1 MYTLNDVRE
10 VLTTTGRLLTFQDA
24 VPDVKRLGPLYFG
37 IGLIYAWIAGIGRYW
52 DNPRAEPW
60 QYLGLGSVAY
70 VFFMALL
77 IWLLLMPLQPKNW
90 HYRNVLIFVAMTA
103 PPAILYAIPVERFM
117 SLPNAQ
123 MVNVWFLAIVALWRV
138 LLLGRFLRRAAGL
151 GSLQMVV
158 GLLLPITLVIVV
170 LTLLNLEHVVFDIM
184 AGIAPDEQSA
194 NDAVYSVLF
203 VITFFSMF
211 TLPVLFVAYLGL
223 AFSSVYQRR
232 VKDPQ

>member
-1 MYTLNDVRE
+1 
-10 VLTTTGRLLTFQDA
+10 
-24 VPDVKRLGPLYFG
+24 
-37 IGLIYAWIAGIGRYW
+37 
-52 DNPRAEPW
+52 
-60 QYLGLGSVAY
+60 
-70 VFFMALL
+70 
-77 IWLLLMPLQPKNW
+77 
-90 HYRNVLIFVAMTA
+90 
-103 PPAILYAIPVERFM
+103 
-117 SLPNAQ
+117 
-123 MVNVWFLAIVALWRV
+123 
-138 LLLGRFLRRAAGL
+138 LGRFLRRAAGL

-194 NDAVYSVLF
+194 NDAVYGVLF

-232 VKDPQ
+232 IKDPQ